1 MFVSVLPFKSIVM
14 FLSAAISMLSVTSD
28 KISIVSLAFAAATAL
43 ASVAYSVSPIF
54 AAFPLVLSSANAGIA
69 IVPSTIAADN
79 TPASNFFKL
88 IIMFVFPF
96 LDINC
101 V

>member
-1 MFVSVLPFKSIVM
+1 M
-14 FLSAAISMLSVTSD
+14 FLSAAISMLSVASP
-28 KISIVSLAFAAATAL
+28 SIVIVSPFCAASTASV
-43 ASVAYSVSPIF
+43 SVAYSVPPIF

-79 TPASNFFKL
+79 AVASNFFKL
-88 IIMFVFPF
+88 IIIFVFPF
-96 LDINC
+96 FNINC